1 MLKLALVGLGASGL
15 FCLEELAGA
24 DIEVHVFDVGPA
36 YPQRFPCP
44 IDQGKLDVCP
54 AKACSFCA
62 PGQSAG
68 SWNDFKVILS
78 ASPVIGG
85 RLFELIG
92 EHELQTRLDKLR
104 KLILEHANVEIPVVR
119 PDQEDLDW
127 IKRKA
132 TLAGMTYHFQELLH
146 CGSDNA
152 PAINTSI
159 LRMILERGTN
169 IVCHW
174 DTKVLA
180 VKRKGEGFA
189 VAYDRYRRPE
199 QEKEDYF
206 DICVLSVGRGGANWL
221 TQQEFYKELDTSP
234 GQVDIGLRVETSCYF
249 TEEVDRRFYEPKL
262 YYLSKG
268 SNDIVRNFCSN
279 PKGFVTPENHREY
292 VLVNGHSKMFEK
304 SENNNFAVLV
314 SKTFTRPFKN
324 PQQYSQHIAKITN
337 MLAGGGPL
345 IQRLGDLR
353 NGRRSKTLVNN
364 LIRPS
369 LEAEP
374 GDISLAYPHRIL
386 EGILEY
392 LDAFDKIC
400 PGVAGDST
408 LLYAPEVKSYP
419 DFIVVSKNMETNIPN
434 MYIIGDSSSWTRGVG
449 QAATSGMLA
458 GEGVRQKLKEA
469 GHPGEWSLPVQPAA
483 QKTLAAADSSDLPGT
498 QDAPVKIPPD
508 QACDD
513 LDRAGVTGSQELPVR
528 SPASSS

>member
-24 DIEVHVFDVGPA
+24 DIEVHVFDVGPTYDKRYA
-36 YPQRFPCP
+36 CP
-44 IDQGKLDVCP
+44 IDQGKLTVCP
-54 AKACSFCA
+54 PKACSYCA

-85 RLFELIG
+85 RLFELVG
-92 EHELQTRLDKLR
+92 EKELQARLDKLR
-104 KLILEHANVEIPVVR
+104 RLILEHAPVEIPVVR
-119 PDQEDLDW
+119 PNQEDLDW
-127 IKRKA
+127 IKKRA

-159 LRMILERGTN
+159 LNDIMSRGQN
-169 IVCHW
+169 IVFHW
-174 DTKVLA
+174 DRKV
-180 VKRKGEGFA
+180 VSVTRREDKF
-189 VAYDRYRRPE
+189 VVVHDRYRRA
-199 QEKEDYF
+199 EKEEELVF
-206 DICVLSVGRGGANWL
+206 DMCILSVGRGGANWL
-221 TQQEFYKELDTSP
+221 TQQEFYKDLETTP
-234 GQVDIGLRVETSCYF
+234 GQVDIGVRVETSCYF
-249 TEEVDRRFYEPKL
+249 TEEVDKRFYEPKL
-262 YYLSKG
+262 YYLSKR
-268 SNDIVRNFCSN
+268 SNDVVRNFCSN

-324 PQQYSQHIAKITN
+324 PQQYSQHIAKVTN

-353 NGRRSKTLVNN
+353 NGRRSKTMVNN
-364 LIRPS
+364 LIRPT

-386 EGILEY
+386 ESIVEY
-392 LDAFDKIC
+392 LDALDKIC
-400 PGVAGDST
+400 PGVAGEST

-419 DFIVVSKNMETNIPN
+419 DSIVVSKNMETNIPN
-434 MYIIGDSSSWTRGVG
+434 LYIVGDSSSWTRGVG
-449 QAATSGMLA
+449 QAASSGMLA
-458 GEGVRQKLKEA
+458 GEGIRRKLKEA
-469 GHPGEWSLPVQPAA
+469 GNPDRWSMPRPAA
-483 QKTLAAADSSDLPGT
+483 EIFNESHPSTDTASDTSSEEGEDSTS
-498 QDAPVKIPPD
+498 APVIPEVP
-508 QACDD
+508 
-513 LDRAGVTGSQELPVR
+513 LIRFK
-528 SPASSS
+528 